1 MTRFPFSL
9 WTAYSNFCLFSVTTL
24 PEGQLSFSTS
34 TTSWESINASKKNV
48 VMNVGLISLSTFILG
63 VEKII
68 FLLFLSY
75 LSNAFRQLFCFVF
88 FWNPDFLVV
97 TRKRAG
103 LLNATLPLLK
113 TEILGIQFENL
124 FYKHIVFSTL
134 TSSIIS
140 RIKCFEIRFFFPL
153 EALIIYFWYL
163 HEYYMKNKIF
173 SYKRLV
179 SDLNIYLLKTY
190 SITIKSKMAYWPKS
204 LRTKY
209 L

>member
-1 MTRFPFSL
+1 
-9 WTAYSNFCLFSVTTL
+9 
-24 PEGQLSFSTS
+24 
-34 TTSWESINASKKNV
+34 
-48 VMNVGLISLSTFILG
+48 MNVGLISLGTFILG
-63 VEKII
+63 VEKIV

-88 FWNPDFLVV
+88 LNPDFLVV
-97 TRKRAG
+97 TRKRVD

-140 RIKCFEIRFFFPL
+140 RIKCFKIRFFSPL

-163 HEYYMKNKIF
+163 HEYYMKNKNF

-190 SITIKSKMAYWPKS
+190 SITIKNKMAY
-204 LRTKY
+204 
-209 L
+209 